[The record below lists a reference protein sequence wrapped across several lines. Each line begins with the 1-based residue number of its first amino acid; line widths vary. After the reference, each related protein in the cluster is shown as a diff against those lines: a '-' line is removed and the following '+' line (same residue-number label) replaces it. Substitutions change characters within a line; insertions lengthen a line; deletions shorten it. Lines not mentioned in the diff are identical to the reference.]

1 MNVILSNEEIIAGYC
16 FGLILLFIL
25 KVFTSNATS
34 RGEFITNTFYGW
46 IIYSINYLVLT
57 LIYMIELNVII
68 SGFLIGLVITI
79 FGMIFRIENFS
90 FKDNLKRTAKEIVL
104 FIALY
109 LVMIFLLNLL

>member
-1 MNVILSNEEIIAGYC
+1 MD
-16 FGLILLFIL
+16 
-25 KVFTSNATS
+25 
-34 RGEFITNTFYGW
+34 
-46 IIYSINYLVLT
+46 
-57 LIYMIELNVII
+57 LNLII